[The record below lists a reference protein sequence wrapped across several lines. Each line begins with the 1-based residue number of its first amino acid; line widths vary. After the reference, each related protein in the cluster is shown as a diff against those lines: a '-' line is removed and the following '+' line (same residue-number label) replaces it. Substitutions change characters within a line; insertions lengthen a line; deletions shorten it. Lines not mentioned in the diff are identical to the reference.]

1 MKKYKK
7 YKDFIPYSFYLKTK
21 ENEKKYEKRLMT
33 AVLIFNL
40 LFTSLNVNSINKLA
54 KKNVEP
60 QEEKSYIDKEGFRLE
75 TINAAVNELFN
86 DDFEEVRIENGSG
99 EILVDTLECV
109 DNLKDSTV
117 INIKEARMDEKSKY
131 KIGVDIN
138 EK

>member
-7 YKDFIPYSFYLKTK
+7 YKDFIPYSFYLKSK
-21 ENEKKYEKRLMT
+21 ENEKKYEKKLMT

-40 LFTSLNVNSINKLA
+40 LFTSLNVNIINKLA

-60 QEEKSYIDKEGFRLE
+60 QEKKSYIDKEGFRLE
-75 TINAAVNELFN
+75 TINAAVNELFS

-99 EILVDTLECV
+99 EILVDTLECA

-117 INIKEARMDEKSKY
+117 INIKEARMDEKNKY

>member
-7 YKDFIPYSFYLKTK
+7 YKDFIPYSFYLRTK

-33 AVLIFNL
+33 VVLIFNL
-40 LFTSLNVNSINKLA
+40 LFTSLNINSINKLA

-75 TINAAVNELFN
+75 TINAVVNKLFS

-109 DNLKDSTV
+109 DNLKDSAV
-117 INIKEARMDEKSKY
+117 INIKEARRDENNKY